1 MQNMLNGVIM
11 KLIDFLPIMIITAA
25 LVINVYMGIKN
36 HVGFSILM
44 IRCIVVTIVF
54 GVFGFLITK
63 TVSNIVEY
71 YRISMDIQNKD
82 KVETTTENKSEK
94 GKINPILD
102 IKVPPLDDK
111 ALESID
117 YDSDDEFVEVNPA
130 DMGKYGKQ

>member
-1 MQNMLNGVIM
+1 M
-11 KLIDFLPIMIITAA
+11 IDFLPIMIITAA

>member
-1 MQNMLNGVIM
+1 MQSMLNGVIM
-11 KLIDFLPIMIITAA
+11 KLIDFMPIMIITAA

-36 HVGFSILM
+36 HIGFSLLM

-71 YRISMDIQNKD
+71 YRISVNIQNKD
-82 KVETTTENKSEK
+82 TDESTTEKKSEN
-94 GKINPILD
+94 GNINPVLD
-102 IKVPPLDDK
+102 IKVPPLDDN
-111 ALESID
+111 ALESIG
-117 YDSDDEFVEVNPA
+117 YDSDDGFVEVNPA

>member
-1 MQNMLNGVIM
+1 M

-102 IKVPPLDDK
+102 IKVPP
-111 ALESID
+111 
-117 YDSDDEFVEVNPA
+117 
-130 DMGKYGKQ
+130 

>member
-1 MQNMLNGVIM
+1 M

>member
-1 MQNMLNGVIM
+1 MLNGVIM